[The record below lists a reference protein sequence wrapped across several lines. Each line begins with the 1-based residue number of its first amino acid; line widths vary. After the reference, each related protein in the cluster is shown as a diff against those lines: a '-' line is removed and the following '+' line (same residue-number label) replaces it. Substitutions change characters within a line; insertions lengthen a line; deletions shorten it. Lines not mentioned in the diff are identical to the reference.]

1 MNSAW
6 KAEAL
11 TLDKEMVS
19 RPKKDTCSHLV
30 CLLQFT
36 EEQAGLQRGH
46 SGRVLGNTQGCTSA
60 PMSPWPI
67 PAATQTPSSS
77 LQPPGQGQ
85 RRSWCPGAA
94 WRPLLG
100 LLSPDRLVEAF
111 TSQPSSQHLSLL
123 HNQRVAVAESPG
135 CSVNTDRWGGGDTQN
150 GKEGGSTQ
158 WHLLSAR
165 HALLPLYTRLF
176 VHFSQ
181 HPHEVGTTLQLQKL
195 GLKRLRHMPKNT

>member
-19 RPKKDTCSHLV
+19 RPKKDTCGHLV
-30 CLLQFT
+30 RLLQFT
-36 EEQAGLQRGH
+36 EEQAGLQRGY

-60 PMSPWPI
+60 PMSPWPVL
-67 PAATQTPSSS
+67 AAMQTPSSS
-77 LQPPGQGQ
+77 LQPLGQGQ
-85 RRSWCPGAA
+85 RRSWRPGAA
-94 WRPLLG
+94 WNPLLG
-100 LLSPDRLVEAF
+100 LLSPDRLVKAF

-123 HNQRVAVAESPG
+123 HNQRVAVAESPR
-135 CSVNTDRWGGGDTQN
+135 CSIDTDCWGARVVGNTQY

-165 HALLPLYTRLF
+165 HGLLPLYRCL
-176 VHFSQ
+176 SAS
-181 HPHEVGTTLQLQKL
+181 PSIPM
-195 GLKRLRHMPKNT
+195 R